1 MSDSSAHQGGSLLQG
16 SYDEEA
22 SAQSFAQALMEW
34 RSAGKTEKMWTNPS
48 VPRGIS
54 TLQSI
59 AYRLSKLTMLIYQN

>member
-1 MSDSSAHQGGSLLQG
+1 MQG

-34 RSAGKTEKMWTNPS
+34 RSAGKAEKMWTNPS

-59 AYRLSKLTMLIYQN
+59 AYRLSKLTINVSKLSCFFGLCFLSL